1 MSTVSSS
8 TFEVNGGAV
17 TGTFS
22 YNPVSRQVTF
32 TPDSEFLHNTVY
44 SVNITQGVFSI
55 DGKPLE
61 SAYSWSFTTEIYY
74 FNVVSV
80 YPASGATGVPV
91 ISDIVVQFDDNI
103 DDTPLASSILVNGSV
118 PGLVLPVGYDPLTR
132 TATFNLSSDLS
143 GLVLYTITLT
153 TGIKNLKGES
163 MASDYS
169 WSFTTASLLSP
180 EIYALS
186 PLGVDML
193 SGTIYDFGNALCS
206 TTKSSTFTI
215 GNSGTDILSIS
226 NVTLSDTTNFATSLT
241 NGSIAAGGSQTFT
254 VTFQP
259 DTVAGTKN
267 CSLTVTSNDSDESSF
282 IINLT
287 GLALT
292 TAAPEIEITDTGIIL
307 ISPDSTVDFGTLTIG
322 DTGTKTIVIHN
333 IGTANLN
340 ISGTTIGGTN
350 PTLFNTGFTTA
361 TIVPGAT
368 ANVVINFSAPVKIN
382 ARATIT
388 FTNNDSDEGTFV
400 VKLKGRTMP

>member
-1 MSTVSSS
+1 
-8 TFEVNGGAV
+8 
-17 TGTFS
+17 
-22 YNPVSRQVTF
+22 
-32 TPDSEFLHNTVY
+32 
-44 SVNITQGVFSI
+44 
-55 DGKPLE
+55 
-61 SAYSWSFTTEIYY
+61 
-74 FNVVSV
+74 
-80 YPASGATGVPV
+80 
-91 ISDIVVQFDDNI
+91 
-103 DDTPLASSILVNGSV
+103 
-118 PGLVLPVGYDPLTR
+118 
-132 TATFNLSSDLS
+132 
-143 GLVLYTITLT
+143 
-153 TGIKNLKGES
+153 

-259 DTVAGTKN
+259 DTVAGTKK

-350 PTLFNTGFTTA
+350 PTLFIQVSPQLRLF
-361 TIVPGAT
+361 
-368 ANVVINFSAPVKIN
+368 
-382 ARATIT
+382 R
-388 FTNNDSDEGTFV
+388 EQQQM
-400 VKLKGRTMP
+400 L